1 MGHKGGGPQ
10 GGAGK
15 CGGALGSKSKKMKG
29 GKKRGKAFKVKAKV
43 TGAAEE
49 APAEPGFVE
58 VAPSPARRAALLRA
72 NAAGEAALR
81 ERAEAK
87 AAAALCPVNG
97 TARSGAVMGGAGGAS
112 GGNDDSD
119 GDTDSDNGDG
129 DDVSAKGSTTRDARL
144 QFYDQQRAQRRA
156 ATALAAVDG
165 VRRDVASLLDRFARR
180 IPSGGA
186 ERSVATLRTVLGNAA
201 RRGADTD
208 PRFRRLRARND
219 ALWTHVLR
227 HAELRAVLERAGF
240 TRRPEADDVRRCDPA
255 PRVKE
260 SRWCCGGTDEDD
272 HDGGGAAAT
281 STSSGEHAGASAS
294 SAPADPGD
302 EAALHWTPAL
312 ALEDE
317 LERAR
322 RELEA
327 LFQGDGAPDA
337 TAAETLLARIDEFS
351 APPPPARVIVLRAA
365 AEEVREED
373 RGWVLVHDGERD
385 AALAAAREAARA
397 WSSPA
402 TKAGS

>member
-29 GKKRGKAFKVKAKV
+29 GKKRGKAFKSKAKAM
-43 TGAAEE
+43 GAAEE

-87 AAAALCPVNG
+87 AAAARCPVNG
-97 TARSGAVMGGAGGAS
+97 TARSGAVLGGAGGAS

-119 GDTDSDNGDG
+119 GDTDSDNGGD

-156 ATALAAVDG
+156 ATALAVVDG

-180 IPSGGA
+180 SHAASGCV
-186 ERSVATLRTVLGNAA
+186 ERSVATLRKVLANAA
-201 RRGADTD
+201 GADAD
-208 PRFRRLRARND
+208 PRFRRLHARND

-240 TRRPEADDVRRCDPA
+240 TRRPEADDVRRRDPT
-255 PRVKE
+255 PRVNE
-260 SRWCCGGTDEDD
+260 SRWCCVANDEDD
-272 HDGGGAAAT
+272 GGDAR
-281 STSSGEHAGASAS
+281 
-294 SAPADPGD
+294 SAPAEPGD

-322 RELEA
+322 RELET
-327 LFQGDGAPDA
+327 LFQGTPDA
-337 TAAETLLARIDEFS
+337 TAAETLLARIDELS
-351 APPPPARVIVLRAA
+351 APSPPPARVLVLRAP
-365 AEEVREED
+365 AEEAHGED
-373 RGWVLVHDGERD
+373 RGWVLVQDGERD
-385 AALAAAREAARA
+385 AALAAALEAARA
-397 WSSPA
+397 WSSTA
-402 TKAGS
+402 TKSAR